1 MSVLD
6 DREFF
11 RLAALA
17 DSSFLDI
24 DLAPWASAAE
34 KQLLN
39 LRDIPAVRLR
49 GASLDTWTWWW
60 AHVAGVGKGAGVCTV
75 QCLWAWMRVE
85 LGLGIRHDGARTS
98 IRNRGGGLGG
108 RTRDRTRRCEVRRR
122 FGRRNE
128 RTRGNIRSQSVGQG
142 VRRRHAW
149 KDSGRARGPSRI
161 GLWWQL
167 VGAIGQRSDKI
178 RAWKIRIASSRDLLT
193 GENPEPM
200 DRSTSRIWR
209 TTAARMRSGI
219 GVIRRSCFVPQW
231 RTCRRT
237 SKTPNLLL
245 AIRVSALRGCQ
256 VCWSWRT
263 VAIWSRFCVGIIR
276 SGCAL

>member
-1 MSVLD
+1 LALASCQPGTDHASSLVRVCKLAVADTFSPTKIHPTTLIQREELSMSVLD

-39 LRDIPAVRLR
+39 LRDIPAVRSR

-161 GLWWQL
+161 GLWW
-167 VGAIGQRSDKI
+167 
-178 RAWKIRIASSRDLLT
+178 
-193 GENPEPM
+193 
-200 DRSTSRIWR
+200 
-209 TTAARMRSGI
+209 
-219 GVIRRSCFVPQW
+219 
-231 RTCRRT
+231 
-237 SKTPNLLL
+237 
-245 AIRVSALRGCQ
+245 
-256 VCWSWRT
+256 
-263 VAIWSRFCVGIIR
+263 
-276 SGCAL
+276 